1 MSNTVLSS
9 KKKAQ
14 ALRFFNDRVQ
24 ILDLDENP
32 KTARFE
38 AFEVK
43 QSAVKAIR
51 KIKDSDKGTERTW
64 FRHILAVSSDDPEK
78 RRAYKEGFLKRI
90 AKFMSEGSEIVFP
103 FDNINKKGNLTT
115 SNLLLAEIVQ
125 KPAGNHRMRDWPTDE
140 YVEVGKL
147 FEELLKDMSVI
158 ITRGSRSPKVIGGKD
173 LTGRER
179 FINVLKVATTKPP
192 ELSPH
197 EKIAD
202 KLFHPMDIP
211 KNVGQI
217 IEDTAKAIHRNV
229 PPEYRPLTALPTAV
243 AAKLGQALQR

>member
-1 MSNTVLSS
+1 MQVKLGRYGKFLTCS
-9 KKKAQ
+9 
-14 ALRFFNDRVQ
+14 RFPECKGMKGLAGSESQ
-24 ILDLDENP
+24 PEIDLD
-32 KTARFE
+32 K
-38 AFEVK
+38 
-43 QSAVKAIR
+43 
-51 KIKDSDKGTERTW
+51 
-64 FRHILAVSSDDPEK
+64 
-78 RRAYKEGFLKRI
+78 
-90 AKFMSEGSEIVFP
+90 
-103 FDNINKKGNLTT
+103 
-115 SNLLLAEIVQ
+115 
-125 KPAGNHRMRDWPTDE
+125 

-179 FINVLKVATTKPP
+179 FINVLKVATTRPP

-202 KLFHPMDIP
+202 KLFHPRDIP
-211 KNVGQI
+211 ENVGQI

-229 PPEYRPLTALPTAV
+229 PPEFRPLTALPTAV